1 MSTTRYASFL
11 PLLLI
16 ALLLSGALGCS
27 HTKQRTMTVTAYCN
41 CSSCCSW
48 TRGSWKFLKINFWNR
63 YYNGGPN
70 KGQPYTGRTASGTKP
85 RQYNPGLFSLN
96 TLVRPW
102 MIPPRLLVP
111 SLIFSHPG
119 SVAADTDY
127 YPFGTILDIPGY
139 GRGIVED
146 RGSAIKGP
154 KRLDIYYRSH
164 SRALRWGRQTIPI
177 TIHKP

>member
-1 MSTTRYASFL
+1 MINIRTAACFL
-11 PLLLI
+11 LTIMLLAGTL
-16 ALLLSGALGCS
+16 ACA
-27 HTKQRTMTVTAYCN
+27 HTEKRTMTVTAYCD

-48 TRGSWKFLKINFWNR
+48 TRGNWKFLKLNFWNR

-70 KGQPYTGRTASGTKP
+70 KGQSYTGRTASGKKP

-119 SVAADTDY
+119 TVAADTDY

-154 KRLDIYYRSH
+154 NRLDIYYRSH
-164 SRALRWGRQTIPI
+164 SRALQWGRQSVPVTIQ
-177 TIHKP
+177 KP